1 MEQLIRDE
9 IRRFVLES
17 PDNRFP
23 ESCQPYFD
31 EPLVGFAAAADPLFS
46 QYKTIIGEFH
56 MTPAEIM
63 ESTYGPGIGKAAT
76 VICWILPITRKT
88 RESNRREE
96 RMPSL
101 DWAMTRA
108 HGERF
113 NTLLR
118 MHLVE
123 LIRYLG
129 VQAVAPLLS
138 GMWRPVKEPPAGMAS
153 TWSERHAAYAAG
165 LGTFSLSDGL
175 ITDNGIAH
183 RCGSVITEEIIPP
196 TPRSYSDPW
205 SNCLYFREG
214 GCGLCISR
222 CPAGAIS
229 WQGHDKDKCQ
239 EYVYGTLRETA
250 GERYGTMETGCGL
263 CQTRVPCES
272 RVPPEKQNRDRLA

>member
-23 ESCQPYFD
+23 ESGQPYFD

-63 ESTYGPGIGKAAT
+63 ENSYGPGIGKAGT
-76 VICWILPITRKT
+76 VVCWILPITRRT

-123 LIRYLG
+123 LIRFLG

-138 GMWRPVKEPPAGMAS
+138 GIWRPVKEPPGGMAS

-175 ITDNGIAH
+175 ITGRGIAH
-183 RCGSVITEEIIPP
+183 RCGSVITEEMIPP
-196 TPRSYSDPW
+196 TPRIYTDPW

-214 GCGLCISR
+214 GCGLCIGR

-263 CQTRVPCES
+263 CQSRVPCES
-272 RVPPEKQNRDRLA
+272 RVPHGKAEGC

>member
-23 ESCQPYFD
+23 ESDRSYFD

-63 ESTYGPGIGKAAT
+63 ENTYGAGIGKAST
-76 VICWILPITRKT
+76 VICWILPITPET

-96 RMPSL
+96 KMPSL
-101 DWAMTRA
+101 DWALTRA
-108 HGERF
+108 YGERF

-123 LIRYLG
+123 LFRYLG

-138 GMWRPVKEPPAGMAS
+138 GMWRPV
-153 TWSERHAAYAAG
+153 
-165 LGTFSLSDGL
+165 
-175 ITDNGIAH
+175 
-183 RCGSVITEEIIPP
+183 
-196 TPRSYSDPW
+196 
-205 SNCLYFREG
+205 
-214 GCGLCISR
+214 
-222 CPAGAIS
+222 
-229 WQGHDKDKCQ
+229 
-239 EYVYGTLRETA
+239 
-250 GERYGTMETGCGL
+250 
-263 CQTRVPCES
+263 
-272 RVPPEKQNRDRLA
+272 

>member
-1 MEQLIRDE
+1 MEQMIRDE

-23 ESCQPYFD
+23 ESGQPYFD

-46 QYKTIIGEFH
+46 QYKTIIGGFH

-129 VQAVAPLLS
+129 LQAVAPLLS

-175 ITDNGIAH
+175 ITAKGIAH
-183 RCGSVITEEIIPP
+183 RCGSVITEELITP
-196 TPRSYSDPW
+196 TPRSYPDPW

-214 GCGLCISR
+214 DCGLCIGR
-222 CPAGAIS
+222 CPARAIS
-229 WQGHDKDKCQ
+229 RQGHDKERCQ
-239 EYVYGTLRETA
+239 DYLYGTLRKSA
-250 GERYGTMETGCGL
+250 GDLYGTMETGCGL

-272 RVPPEKQNRDRLA
+272 RIPPGKKNRDGG